1 VARTATTAFSNIFSP
16 ILLQMADVGGVD
28 EMMYHFRWFM
38 RGVYTYRGSLTNA
51 AIGKKFNIKFR
62 DLNLLMAARI

>member
-1 VARTATTAFSNIFSP
+1 
-16 ILLQMADVGGVD
+16 
-28 EMMYHFRWFM
+28 
-38 RGVYTYRGSLTNA
+38 VYTYRGSLTNA